1 LSCRGWSASLAH
13 LISEGDIDEGAF
25 PAAAILAADDRAPN
39 LLALSAILEPLH
51 VDLVT
56 ATSGREAIEK
66 ASHSAFAAI
75 LLDVMMPDMDGFETL
90 ASLRSLP
97 LARHTPVILLTAH
110 ELDTRDME
118 KVKGMGSVDYILKP
132 IAAELLRSKVA
143 ALVSLHRRGEAL
155 TAKDRQIA
163 MLAHDLQSPLTAI
176 SVAADSMCRTEL
188 DPRSQN
194 LARVV
199 QRGTARMSKM
209 VQDLTDYARAG
220 RGAIPIV
227 REQMDLGDLALEI
240 VEEFLHTYS
249 GRRIDLARGGDLR
262 GNWDR
267 TRLYQ
272 ALSNLM
278 MNAIRYGTGAIAV
291 RAQDGTAYIEVSV
304 HNDGPP
310 IPEEFLPMVFRPF
323 ERGVQTRAGLG
334 LGLYIVREIA
344 KAHSGDV
351 VATSSSELGTTF
363 TIRLPRTA

>member
-1 LSCRGWSASLAH
+1 LSCWGWSASLAP

-39 LLALSAILEPLH
+39 LLALSAILEPLQ
-51 VDLVT
+51 VELVT
-56 ATSGREAIEK
+56 ASSGREAIEK
-66 ASHSAFAAI
+66 ASLSAFAAI

-97 LARHTPVILLTAH
+97 LARHTPVVLLTAH
-110 ELDTRDME
+110 ELDARDME

-155 TAKDRQIA
+155 AEKNRQIA
-163 MLAHDLQSPLTAI
+163 MLAHDLQNPLTAI
-176 SVAADSMCRTEL
+176 SVAADSMCRAEL

-199 QRGTARMSKM
+199 QRGAARMSKM

-291 RAQDGTAYIEVSV
+291 RAQDGDANIEVSV